1 MPESVR
7 ERIYEAIRDGI
18 TYGEMLPGER
28 LTEKELSERFQAS
41 RSTIRECLRQLESE
55 GLLTFENHKGFRVSK
70 LSTRQVEEIYD
81 LRWLLESYATRLTA
95 EKATPAQVAQLK
107 KLQESCRKAA
117 HKGDL
122 KAWLKYNNAFHLFFY
137 ENCGNDNLKLLL
149 DTLKRRIYRYHY
161 IIIQIPGHF
170 ENYLA
175 QHQKIIEACR
185 RNDGRAAE
193 KYMKAHLGGIKDVL
207 LEQFKKFPGMHPG

>member
-1 MPESVR
+1 MPLSVR
-7 ERIYEAIRDGI
+7 ERIYEAIRDEI
-18 TYGEMLPGER
+18 TYGELLPGER
-28 LTEKELSERFQAS
+28 LTEKELSEKFQAS

-55 GLLTFENHKGFRVSK
+55 GLLTFESHKGFRVSK

-95 EKATPAQVAQLK
+95 EKTTPAQVAHLE
-107 KLQESCRKAA
+107 KLQEGCGKAA
-117 HKGDL
+117 HKSDL
-122 KAWLKYNNAFHLFFY
+122 KAWLKYNTAFHNFFY

-149 DTLKRRIYRYHY
+149 DTLKRRIYRYQY

-175 QHQKIIEACR
+175 QHEKIIEACR
-185 RNDGRAAE
+185 HNDGRAAE
-193 KYMKAHLGGIKDVL
+193 KQMQTHLRGIKKVL
-207 LEQFKKFPGMHPG
+207 LEQFEKFPAMHPG

>member
-7 ERIYEAIRDGI
+7 QRIYEAIRDEI
-18 TYGEMLPGER
+18 TYGELLPGER
-28 LTEKELSERFQAS
+28 ITEKELSEKFQAS

-55 GLLTFENHKGFRVSK
+55 GLLTFESHKGFRVSK

-81 LRWLLESYATRLTA
+81 LRGLLESYSTRLTA
-95 EKATPAQVAQLK
+95 ERATPAQVAHLE
-107 KLQESCRKAA
+107 KLQEGCRKAA
-117 HKGDL
+117 RKNDL

-137 ENCGNDNLKLLL
+137 ENSGNDNLKLLL
-149 DTLKRRIYRYHY
+149 DTMKRRIYRYHY

-185 RNDGRAAE
+185 SNDGRTAE
-193 KYMKAHLGGIKDVL
+193 KYMKMHLRGIKDVL

>member
-107 KLQESCRKAA
+107 KLQEGCRKAA

-122 KAWLKYNNAFHLFFY
+122 KAWLSHNNAFHLFFY

-175 QHQKIIEACR
+175 QHQKIIEACG

-207 LEQFKKFPGMHPG
+207 LDQFKKFPGMHPG